1 MRPGAVQGD
10 ATPCASPE
18 RAALPFTRPPLRALT
33 RRRRRPAAAELEGG
47 AVPRLRVPRGG
58 AVDALAF
65 ARDHVGPNRPLVL
78 EGAAAAWPALARW
91 TPAGL
96 RAAAGGAAVSVAWT
110 PDGCGADAPA
120 PLPRADDPSAAA
132 ELFFAHPLQRRMA
145 LSSFLDALRASAAD
159 AAGPVPYLQSQNSS
173 LERELPALAPDIAP
187 GLPWADAVFGAPP
200 EAVNI
205 WLGGARSVTA
215 WHRDHYENLYA
226 CVQGEKHFR
235 LLPPGDAYRLA
246 LRRLPVAE
254 YVEDGG
260 GAEAAAEQAAAGLEG
275 LEEGLEQAAG
285 LEGGRGAAPRRLRLA
300 PRAPRAALLWSALC
314 PRPAAD
320 SPPLDAADAA
330 ARALLDDPAL
340 PRPLEV
346 TLRPGDVLYLPSCW
360 YHEVR
365 QAPPAGDPGA
375 PCAAVNF
382 WFDMR
387 FGARFVHGARA
398 GEAWAAAAGVADA
411 PPAE

>member
-1 MRPGAVQGD
+1 MRRLTHRRSALRSCSR
-10 ATPCASPE
+10 AHRSARSP
-18 RAALPFTRPPLRALT
+18 AAAAAP
-33 RRRRRPAAAELEGG
+33 AAELEGG
-47 AVPRLRVPRGG
+47 TVPRLRVPRGG
-58 AVDALAF
+58 AVDALSF
-65 ARDHVGPNRPLVL
+65 ARDHIGPNRPLVL
-78 EGAAAAWPALARW
+78 EGAAAAWPALTRW

-120 PLPRADDPSAAA
+120 PCPRAGGGGGA

-145 LSSFLDALRASAAD
+145 LSSFLDALRASAAA
-159 AAGPVPYLQSQNSS
+159 AAGPVPYLQAQNSS
-173 LERELPALAPDIAP
+173 LSAELPALAPDIAP
-187 GLPWADAVFGAPP
+187 GLPWADAAFGAPP

-254 YVEDGG
+254 YVEDAGVE
-260 GAEAAAEQAAAGLEG
+260 AAAAEQAAAGLE
-275 LEEGLEQAAG
+275 EGV
-285 LEGGRGAAPRRLRLA
+285 EGHRGAPPRRLRLA
-300 PRAPRAALLWSALC
+300 PRAPREELFWSAVR
-314 PRPAAD
+314 PRPAPD
-320 SPPLDAADAA
+320 SPPFDAADAA

-365 QAPPAGDPGA
+365 QSPPAGDPGA

-398 GEAWAAAAGVADA
+398 GEAWAAVAGTADA
-411 PPAE
+411 PPAG